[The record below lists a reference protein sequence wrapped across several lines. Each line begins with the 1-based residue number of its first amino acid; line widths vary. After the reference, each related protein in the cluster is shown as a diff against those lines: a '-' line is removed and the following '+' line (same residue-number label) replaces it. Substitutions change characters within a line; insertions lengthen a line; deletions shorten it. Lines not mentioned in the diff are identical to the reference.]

1 MKVNAIF
8 LSFCDLLFG
17 MFCPSVTGRTANAG
31 AARGT
36 FVRRGGPIDAGD
48 LLY

>member
-17 MFCPSVTGRTANAG
+17 MFCPSVTGANAG
-31 AARGT
+31 AARRGT